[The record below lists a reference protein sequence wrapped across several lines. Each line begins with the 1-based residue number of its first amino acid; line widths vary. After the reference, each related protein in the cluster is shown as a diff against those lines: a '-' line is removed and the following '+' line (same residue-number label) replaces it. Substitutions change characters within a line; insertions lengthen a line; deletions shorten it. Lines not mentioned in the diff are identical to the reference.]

1 LPTVLQ
7 RETIRLLKR
16 RGCGESVLSCL
27 PRGDRAGCDLVG
39 CSQRRAGAGGS
50 GICHAP
56 LYAGRRLGRLVYF
69 EDEPG
74 RRSAAK
80 LLKLSFK
87 KDGTCATGAGPVPP
101 ASAPPCQA
109 ASEMANL
116 VCRLDSAYDN
126 CATAAKIIPTT
137 PRSQV
142 NIAKPTGAAPQRLN
156 RPSPVSYEQVITIV
170 RNRRSLR
177 TRGGD

>member
-1 LPTVLQ
+1 VKAFLAACLAAIALAAISWV
-7 RETIRLLKR
+7 
-16 RGCGESVLSCL
+16 VLS
-27 PRGDRAGCDLVG
+27 VV
-39 CSQRRAGAGGS
+39 Q
-50 GICHAP
+50 
-56 LYAGRRLGRLVYF
+56 
-69 EDEPG
+69 EP
-74 RRSAAK
+74 A
-80 LLKLSFK
+80 
-87 KDGTCATGAGPVPP
+87 PP

-170 RNRRSLR
+170 RNRRNLR
-177 TRGGD
+177 TGGGD